1 MLNLGETAGE
11 MGTAASL
18 ALAAVSAWLPG
29 LVSAIAVLCI
39 GYLAA
44 VWAARGAN
52 RLLGRAGRL
61 EPTLV
66 PVITATVRY
75 TIMIVIS
82 VAALSQLGV
91 QTTSLLAAL
100 GAAGLAIG
108 LALQGTLQ
116 NIAAGIMILWL
127 RPFRIGEYV
136 DNGSIAGTVREVGL
150 FATTID
156 TYDGIFRFVPNADL
170 WNAPITNFSRNP
182 TRMTDMAI
190 GIGYGSNIKR
200 ARDIL
205 LELAAADKRVRR
217 IPEPIVFVDDLG
229 DSAVVLRYR
238 VWIGTNDFWAT
249 QRALLEEAKRRF
261 DAEGIEIPF
270 PQRVVHMAAGA
281 NPEEPAAQAA

>member
-270 PQRVVHMAAGA
+270 PQRVVHMAADA